1 MGLLRWWK
9 RSMTPAGFEEQV
21 AEAQRA
27 LGFTYDNPGTLP
39 ELDPPPAL
47 LSFGEQPSVGY
58 VLSGRRGHARA
69 HLFSFGCLVE
79 RAHIKDQT
87 ILDPSSQSGLEL
99 LLYLDPGR
107 PGQVPVH
114 RSGAL
119 VDLPEARPGRVKVVA
134 AELYSREPY
143 PHQRHQVSGDDILA
157 VDDCDQGRL
166 ALFLEARRG
175 HSFEVAA
182 GYALCLAPV
191 VGPARI
197 ESVLQTL
204 EQFVWLLPPP
214 A

>member
-1 MGLLRWWK
+1 
-9 RSMTPAGFEEQV
+9 MTPAGFDEQV

-39 ELDPPPAL
+39 ELEPPPAL
-47 LSFGEQPSVGY
+47 LALGEQPRVGY
-58 VLSGRRGHARA
+58 VLSGRRGPARG
-69 HLFSFGCLVE
+69 HVVSFSCLVE
-79 RAHIKDQT
+79 RAHVKDQAA
-87 ILDPSSQSGLEL
+87 LSPDVQSGLEL

-119 VDLPEARPGRVKVVA
+119 IDLPEARPGRVKVVA
-134 AELYSREPY
+134 AELCSREPY
-143 PHQRHQVSGDDILA
+143 PNQRHQVSGDDVYA

-166 ALFLEARRG
+166 ALFLEPRRG
-175 HSFEVAA
+175 HSFEVAG
-182 GYALCLAPV
+182 GYAICLAPI

-204 EQFVWLLPPP
+204 EQFVALLPPP